1 MTSEFSHDRL
11 RRDSLPPD
19 PFALFALW
27 REAAGQTEP
36 WGGASMVLSTV
47 GREGCPS
54 SRVVLLRG
62 VEAGAFQFFTNY
74 ESRKGCEL
82 DANPAC
88 SLVFWWPSQVRQ
100 VRVEGTASR
109 LPAAVSD
116 AYFVSRSRASRIGAW
131 ASPQSAVIGSRAA
144 LGSLVSEA
152 EVRFGDGD
160 VPRPPYWGGYGVVP
174 QRIEFW
180 QGGEA
185 RLHDRFCYA
194 RAEDGANAWIISRLA
209 P

>member
-1 MTSEFSHDRL
+1 MTSEFSQERL
-11 RRDSLPPD
+11 RRVALPPD
-19 PFALFALW
+19 PLALFADWL
-27 REAAGQTEP
+27 EAAGQTEP
-36 WGGASMVLSTV
+36 WGGVAMVLSTV

-62 VEAGAFQFFTNY
+62 VDDGCFRFFTNH
-74 ESRKGCEL
+74 ESRKGIEL

-88 SLVFWWPSQVRQ
+88 SLVFWWPAQVRQ
-100 VRVEGTASR
+100 VRVEGAAAR
-109 LPAAVSD
+109 LPSAVSD
-116 AYFVSRSRASRIGAW
+116 AYFASRSRASRIGAW

-144 LGSLVSEA
+144 LEVLVSEA
-152 EVRFGDGD
+152 DVRFAGGE
-160 VPRPPYWGGYGVVP
+160 VPRPPSWGGYGVVP
-174 QRIEFW
+174 RRIEFW

-194 RAEDGANAWIISRLA
+194 RTVEGGNAWGIARLA